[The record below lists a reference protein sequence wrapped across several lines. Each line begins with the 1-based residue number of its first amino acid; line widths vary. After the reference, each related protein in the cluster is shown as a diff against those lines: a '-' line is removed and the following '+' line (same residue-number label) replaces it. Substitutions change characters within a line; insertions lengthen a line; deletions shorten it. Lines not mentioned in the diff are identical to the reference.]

1 MSVEEENIFKKIP
14 QVYELNNMLYSL
26 ISSWESKLNMDYI
39 DDKLSKNEGNKEDIV
54 YLNETI
60 RSILRELSTSTT
72 SQLLSG
78 IQRYIKRPYCKEL
91 SDNIVSL
98 HTLFDTIQSKCFKD
112 TTKAPLSILLL
123 GIFLS
128 KCIQY
133 NKERI
138 VNPNSTI
145 SKIEYISWYYGDYNT
160 IIEYILTKY
169 QSVYWMDDTINWDG
183 YNHEEVVIIPI
194 QDRLDD
200 SSKQSILLRCYIKSI
215 SSFVRANDVCG
226 YIIVSNYPP
235 PNFYIENNLIHSKN
249 VHQFLK
255 KDS

>member
-1 MSVEEENIFKKIP
+1 M
-14 QVYELNNMLYSL
+14 
-26 ISSWESKLNMDYI
+26 
-39 DDKLSKNEGNKEDIV
+39 
-54 YLNETI
+54 
-60 RSILRELSTSTT
+60 
-72 SQLLSG
+72 
-78 IQRYIKRPYCKEL
+78 
-91 SDNIVSL
+91 
-98 HTLFDTIQSKCFKD
+98 
-112 TTKAPLSILLL
+112 
-123 GIFLS
+123 
-128 KCIQY
+128 
-133 NKERI
+133 
-138 VNPNSTI
+138 
-145 SKIEYISWYYGDYNT
+145 T